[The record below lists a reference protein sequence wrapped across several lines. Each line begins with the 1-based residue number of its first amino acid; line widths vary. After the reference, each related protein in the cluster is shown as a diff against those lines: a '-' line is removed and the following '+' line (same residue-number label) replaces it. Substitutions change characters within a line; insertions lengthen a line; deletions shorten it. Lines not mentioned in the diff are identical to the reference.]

1 MASPAAPDPAGA
13 APVASLAARL
23 AVAAVVS
30 LFGKQKPLPAAMT
43 KDDWIDRHELWPTE
57 RTILATLP
65 VFYEFK
71 RSPMIER
78 VPGGI
83 RVWLPPWTH
92 WNAGLK
98 RQLVDIVASRL
109 GVDDPVASWRTKG
122 AEPSVTIRA
131 RPKVPPTVLWR
142 EVTELIAA
150 TSDTRPL
157 LGLGVGGRPVY
168 LDLELDSPHLA
179 ISAGT
184 GAGKSVLAATV
195 LTQAL
200 HRGAVAVVIDVKR
213 HSHRWCYGLPGVA
226 YARDIRDCH
235 DALVAV
241 GEEARRRNVVSD
253 DPSADVGP
261 RMIVLVEELNSTIT
275 QLGWFWESTRAK
287 GDPKTS
293 PAIVALREVLF
304 MGRAVR
310 VNLIAIAQQLSA
322 RAIGGG
328 ESRENLGTRALARA
342 TDRSWAMLAPQ
353 ITPIPPRS
361 RIPGRWHVVTG
372 DDVAEVQVAFAT
384 DQEARAYARAGV
396 VSQSQ
401 PPAIQGPDREKR
413 LGHVAPGA
421 TPVGLREALPLLPG
435 LEMSLAAIR
444 KARERDPRFP
454 QPLGGVNGAAVYDL
468 AELARWKAGRDA
480 ARSLP
485 AVGGGGR

>member
-1 MASPAAPDPAGA
+1 MFRRRPDPE
-13 APVASLAARL
+13 P
-23 AVAAVVS
+23 
-30 LFGKQKPLPAAMT
+30 MT
-43 KDDWIDRHELWPTE
+43 REQWISRHELWPVE
-57 RTILATLP
+57 RTILATIP
-65 VFYEFK
+65 TFYEFN

-78 VPGGI
+78 LGKGAI
-83 RVWLPPWTH
+83 QVWLPPWTH

-109 GVDDPVASWRTKG
+109 GIDDPVANWRTKG
-122 AEPSVTIRA
+122 AEPSVTITS
-131 RPKVPPTVLWR
+131 RPRVPNRVLWDD
-142 EVTELIAA
+142 VAELVAA
-150 TSDTRPL
+150 TTDTRPL
-157 LGLGVGGRPVY
+157 LGLGAGGRPVY

-179 ISAGT
+179 ISAGS

-195 LTQAL
+195 LIQAL

-253 DPSADVGP
+253 DPAADVGP
-261 RMIVLVEELNSTIT
+261 RMIVLVEELNATIT
-275 QLGWFWESTRAK
+275 QLGWWWETVRAK

-293 PAIVALREVLF
+293 PAIAALREVLF

-310 VNLIAIAQQLSA
+310 VNLIAVAQQLSA

-372 DDVAEVQVAFAT
+372 DDVAEVQVAYAT
-384 DQEARAYARAGV
+384 DQQARSYASAGV
-396 VSQSQ
+396 MSQSQ
-401 PPAIQGPDREKR
+401 PPAIQAPDREKH
-413 LGHVAPGA
+413 LGHVATAA
-421 TPVGLREALPLLPG
+421 TPVGLREALPQLPG
-435 LEMSLAAIR
+435 PGMSLAALR

-454 QPLGGVNGAAVYDL
+454 PPLGEVNGAAVYDL
-468 AELARWKAGRDA
+468 EQLAGWKSGRDA
-480 ARSLP
+480 ARSLQT
-485 AVGGGGR
+485 AGEGGR